1 MTLDFAQNVPATY
14 GAGIGSSGDS
24 TPGTGALLSWQ
35 APNLREVIQGYRSNT
50 NMSMDHPECGE
61 SCSTT
66 VNVSLQ
72 CFILFFYRGF
82 GIFLSCMRANHSSN
96 TDFAFLL
103 GLWTWRQLYP
113 AKEQRN

>member
-1 MTLDFAQNVPATY
+1 MTLDFAQNMPATY
-14 GAGIGSSGDS
+14 GAGTGSSGDS

-35 APNLREVIQGYRSNT
+35 APNLRDVIQGYRSNT

-72 CFILFFYRGF
+72 SFLEGF
-82 GIFLSCMRANHSSN
+82 WNIFELYTRANHSSN

-113 AKEQRN
+113 AREQRN